1 LQPETVKELILL
13 KSWGIKD
20 LEELNSY
27 LQEETEQDD

>member
-20 LEELNSY
+20 LEELNRH
-27 LQEETEQDD
+27 LQEEIEQDD